1 MIKEIE
7 LPNEDNFIKCFDHLY
22 QDITTEYNFGY
33 TMKKIN
39 IERQAKR
46 INSLFSCCCS
56 DTNFVYSNYEGLRNA
71 IYDILRMNG
80 IENRKTEDM
89 SIEFILAKSRDEI
102 LVENGFAIHQDRDS
116 GVDGDSYT
124 LIIYLH
130 TNCQGGELIFYESTL
145 FSFEK
150 TRTVDPNTH
159 LSSNTKVIIFDGE
172 IFHKPEPFCNGQRC
186 AIVCQ
191 VSKY

>member
-7 LPNEDNFIKCFDHLY
+7 LSNENDFIKCFDHLY

-56 DTNFVYSNYEGLRNA
+56 DRNFVYSNYEGLRNA

-130 TNCQGGELIFYESTL
+130 TNCQGGELYFM
-145 FSFEK
+145 
-150 TRTVDPNTH
+150 
-159 LSSNTKVIIFDGE
+159 KV
-172 IFHKPEPFCNGQRC
+172 HS
-186 AIVCQ
+186 V
-191 VSKY
+191 VSKKR